1 MRPAVCSE
9 EERGLIL
16 QTAAVNWVYSGIR
29 LTETPYGW
37 RNANHIRLVRKD
49 GKFAWTSQMH
59 YLDLGTDALSAV
71 FPSTSFRREASGG
84 VTKCQLFSQSR
95 ISAMTGDQRT
105 YWDNTNKE
113 LTSFKIAFFL
123 RFGCPSTSLV
133 LQYGNF
139 VPREPLAVNSL
150 FMGQVSAKICCCKAF
165 DVTCGQPL
173 PSPHKQRWRRFK
185 TEITGITNIPSL
197 SQGLLSSIV

>member
-1 MRPAVCSE
+1 
-9 EERGLIL
+9 
-16 QTAAVNWVYSGIR
+16 
-29 LTETPYGW
+29 
-37 RNANHIRLVRKD
+37 
-49 GKFAWTSQMH
+49 
-59 YLDLGTDALSAV
+59 
-71 FPSTSFRREASGG
+71 
-84 VTKCQLFSQSR
+84 
-95 ISAMTGDQRT
+95 MTGDQRT

-139 VPREPLAVNSL
+139 VPREPLAVNNL

-165 DVTCGQPL
+165 DVTCSQPL

-197 SQGLLSSIV
+197 SQGLLSSIVGSQHRASRASLAEEEKRRFCLNHVKPLMSPQSKLLD